1 MLNGQAF
8 AFGGGYG
15 WQTSLL
21 FGAPETVNETQG
33 LTPERRT
40 F

>member
-8 AFGGGYG
+8 ASGGGYG
-15 WQTSLL
+15 WQMSLL
-21 FGAPETVNETQG
+21 FWAPETVNETQG
-33 LTPERRT
+33 LIPKRRI